1 MSNDKKTSE
10 TVVLSFPEKT
20 SKKMSEKLF
29 IIPALIVLTGFVA
42 GIFSIMNITSGP
54 DVVNM
59 EMMTWA
65 ITSIAVMFCGARVFE
80 GMFEKYLASN
90 RTSYHHV
97 EFTSS
102 RFGLESWDGRKENM
116 KALVDNPILK
126 DEVIKLG
133 QINYQIND
141 DPQAQQGAL
150 AVLDNLIALDKNNAS
165 LESEK
170 HLNELEQLKL
180 STEFMLDATQLK
192 NQLDL

>member
-20 SKKMSEKLF
+20 NKKMSEKLF

-59 EMMTWA
+59 EMMTWV
-65 ITSIAVMFCGARVFE
+65 IISSFIMFGGARLFE

-102 RFGLESWDGRKENM
+102 RFGLESWNGREENI
-116 KALVDNPILK
+116 KALVDNPMLK

-133 QINYQIND
+133 QISYQLND
-141 DPQAQQGAL
+141 DPQAQRDAL
-150 AVLDNLIALDKNNAS
+150 AVLDNLIALDKNNDS
-165 LESEK
+165 LESQK

-180 STEFMLDATQLK
+180 STEFMLDATQPQ
-192 NQLDL
+192 NRLDS